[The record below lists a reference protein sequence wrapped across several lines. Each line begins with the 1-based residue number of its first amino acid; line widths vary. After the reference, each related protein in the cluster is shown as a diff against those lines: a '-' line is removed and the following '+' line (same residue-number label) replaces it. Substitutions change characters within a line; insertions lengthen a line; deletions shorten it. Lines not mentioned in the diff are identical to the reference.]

1 MDTLQNSILLLYTS
15 VLPVN
20 GSNSFGTSNSNLTQ
34 LTWKNINM
42 RQVLGTNFDKY
53 LKFNL
58 SLTSVIIPPVSI
70 PILDADCNALI
81 YMSGLSFDQS
91 STYSTLALNNIS
103 ASYIGNIRFNANS
116 TPASSITNYT
126 LNNNNTFL
134 RDGEIV
140 DITINL
146 KAPIPT
152 LGQFNLQFTSPYP
165 QVVYTFHISPVVESM
180 ITPYPI
186 NGEQTQTYKQR
197 LFKS

>member
-1 MDTLQNSILLLYTS
+1 MSNIQNSILLLYTS

-20 GSNSFGTSNSNLTQ
+20 GTNSFGTSNSNLTQ
-34 LTWKNINM
+34 MTWKNINM

-58 SLTSVIIPPVSI
+58 NLMSVIIPQNGNVI
-70 PILDADCNALI
+70 PDANCNALI
-81 YMSGLSFDQS
+81 YMSGLAFDQS

-103 ASYIGNIRFNANS
+103 ASYVGNVRFNAAS
-116 TPASSITNYT
+116 TSTSSITNYS
-126 LNNNNTFL
+126 LLSNNTFL

-146 KAPIPT
+146 TAPIPT
-152 LGQFNLQFTSPYP
+152 SGNFSLQFTSPYP
-165 QVVYTFHISPVVESM
+165 QVVYTFHITPVVESL
-180 ITPYPI
+180 ITIYPV
-186 NGEQTQTYKQR
+186 NGEQTQIFKQR

>member
-1 MDTLQNSILLLYTS
+1 MDTSQNSILLLYTS

-53 LKFNL
+53 KKFNL
-58 SLTSVIIPPVSI
+58 SLTSVIIPQLTI
-70 PILDADCNALI
+70 AILDVNCNALI
-81 YMSGLSFDQS
+81 YMSGLAFDQS

-103 ASYIGNIRFNANS
+103 ASYIGNIRFNTALLI
-116 TPASSITNYT
+116 SSITNYPI
-126 LNNNNTFL
+126 NNNNTFL
-134 RDGEIV
+134 TDGEFN

-146 KAPIPT
+146 TAPIPT
-152 LGQFNLQFTSPYP
+152 LGQFNLQSTTPYP
-165 QVVYTFHISPVVESM
+165 QVVYTFHISPVVES
-180 ITPYPI
+180 ITIPYPI
-186 NGEQTQTYKQR
+186 NGELTPTYKQR